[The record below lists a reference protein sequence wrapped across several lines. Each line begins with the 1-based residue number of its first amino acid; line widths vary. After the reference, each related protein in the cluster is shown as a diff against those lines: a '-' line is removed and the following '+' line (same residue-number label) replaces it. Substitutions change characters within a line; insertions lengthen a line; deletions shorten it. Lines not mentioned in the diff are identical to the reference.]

1 MLFSL
6 AKRDGEDAIFSNR
19 GSIFIFILVS
29 VFKSSE
35 DELKTLSVGDD
46 CISGAV
52 FKKGRLGEQP
62 VPPIMATKKS
72 ARIGKFNPPG
82 DLL

>member
-1 MLFSL
+1 
-6 AKRDGEDAIFSNR
+6 
-19 GSIFIFILVS
+19 
-29 VFKSSE
+29 
-35 DELKTLSVGDD
+35 D

-62 VPPIMATKKS
+62 VPPIITTKKS
-72 ARIGKFNPPG
+72 ARISKLNPPG